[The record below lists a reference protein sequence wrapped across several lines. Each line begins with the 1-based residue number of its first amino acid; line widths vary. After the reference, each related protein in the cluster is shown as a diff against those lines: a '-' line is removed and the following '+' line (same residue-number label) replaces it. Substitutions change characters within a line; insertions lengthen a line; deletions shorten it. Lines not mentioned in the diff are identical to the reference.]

1 MRSRLLFGIIGFLLI
16 SCGTDLDL
24 LENFQDSVTIKL
36 LFPEKDAR
44 ITEGTLVSDTQSE
57 LVFRWTDESENA
69 PYTVHLINRSSL
81 QMEAFESD
89 STELSII
96 IDRNVSYSWYVS
108 GASNTTSETWSFYN
122 AGPGLESSI
131 PLPATALSPSSGA
144 AISQT
149 STTVNLSWRSE
160 DYDDDIVGYD
170 VYFGEAEDPPLYQS
184 DVVENRLNDI
194 PVSAGKTYYW
204 KIVTKDSV
212 GNESTS
218 QIFVFTVG

>member
-1 MRSRLLFGIIGFLLI
+1 MRKRWILIFIGISIY
-16 SCGTDLDL
+16 SCGPDLDL
-24 LENFQDSVTIKL
+24 LNDSIGIVSISL
-36 LFPEKDAR
+36 IFPEKDSDC
-44 ITEGTLVSDTQSE
+44 TEGILVSDTQSE
-57 LVFRWTDESENA
+57 LVFKWADENGNG
-69 PYTVHLINRSSL
+69 PYTVHLTNSINL
-81 QMEAFESD
+81 QTEEFESD
-89 STELSII
+89 TMELPII
-96 IDRNVSYSWYVS
+96 IDRSVSYSWYVT
-108 GASNTTSETWSFYN
+108 GTSNTTSETWSFYN

-170 VYFGEAEDPPLYQS
+170 VYFGESQAPPLYQS
-184 DVVENRLNDI
+184 DVLETRLNGI

-204 KIVTKDSV
+204 KIVTRDRI